1 MTVSNGIIYM
11 NNRKEDNTMVKSMN
25 AAIAG
30 LKAHQTRLDVLGN
43 NIANV
48 NTWGYKTRTT
58 NFQDALYSTI
68 TSGQGGQTTIGSLGG
83 INTSQLGYGSV
94 VSSVSTNFSAASGQY
109 TGNGLDCMIE
119 GTGFFIVGPYGER
132 IDNVGGDNT
141 GGVDLI
147 TNNSTTGVYLSRVGI
162 FSPDANGYLV
172 DDGGNYVY
180 GFNLTENPD
189 SADGLPIVELGD
201 GLRPIRV
208 PIDENTQQ
216 PYRIQTWRIGS
227 DGTITG
233 VDENSIT
240 HYIGKIALASVE
252 NPNGLEQMNGYYY
265 KPGANAGRCYG
276 MESTAAL
283 GTVKSNFLEMS
294 NTDLASDFATMIT
307 TERGYQANTKIIT
320 VTDEILEQLVNM
332 KR

>member
-1 MTVSNGIIYM
+1 MTDAVRLANNG
-11 NNRKEDNTMVKSMN
+11 KEDYTMVKSMT

-58 NFQDALYSTI
+58 NFQDSLYSSLI
-68 TSGQGGQTTIGSLGG
+68 SGQSGQERTGALGG

-94 VSSVSTNFSAASGQY
+94 VSSVSTNFTAASGYY
-109 TGNGLDCMIE
+109 TGNAMDCMIN
-119 GTGFFIVGPYGER
+119 GSGFFIVGPYTAQG
-132 IDNVGGDNT
+132 ISNTDGDNT
-141 GGVDLI
+141 DGINLI
-147 TNNSTTGVYLSRVGI
+147 SNDSDTGVYLSRVGI

-172 DDGGNYVY
+172 DDSGNYVY
-180 GFNLTENPD
+180 GYNVQ
-189 SADGLPIVELGD
+189 DGLTDDGD
-201 GLRPIRV
+201 VTVLYDEGLAPIRV
-208 PIDENTQQ
+208 PVDEVTGE
-216 PYRIQTWRIGS
+216 PYRILTWRVAS

-233 VDENSIT
+233 TDEDSVT
-240 HYIGKIALASVE
+240 HYIGKIALAYVE
-252 NPNGLEQMNGYYY
+252 NPNGLEQANGYYY
-265 KPGANAGRCYG
+265 TPGQNAGRCVA
-276 MESTAAL
+276 MESTSSV
-283 GTVKSNFLEMS
+283 GTVSSNFLEMS

-320 VTDEILEQLVNM
+320 VTDEMLEQLVNM

>member
-1 MTVSNGIIYM
+1 MTAASGIIYV

-48 NTWGYKTRTT
+48 NTWGYKSRTT
-58 NFQDALYSTI
+58 NFQDSLYSSI
-68 TSGQGGQTTIGSLGG
+68 ISGQSGRATTGALGG
-83 INTSQLGYGSV
+83 INTSQLGYGAI
-94 VSSVSTNFSAASGQY
+94 VSSISTNFSASNGQY

-119 GTGFFIVGPYGER
+119 GGGFFIVGPYGAP
-132 IDNVGGDNT
+132 ISNADGDNKN
-141 GGVDLI
+141 GINLV
-147 TNNSTTGVYLSRVGI
+147 TNDSTTGVYLSRVGI

-172 DDGGNYVY
+172 DDSGNYVY
-180 GFNLTENPD
+180 GYK
-189 SADGLPIVELGD
+189 LGD
-201 GLRPIRV
+201 PDPDTGIAPTLVEQGLQPIQV
-208 PIDENTQQ
+208 PLNQDGE

-233 VDENSIT
+233 VDENSEN
-240 HYIGKIALASVE
+240 HYIGKIAIASVE

-265 KPGANAGRCYG
+265 KVGRNAGRCYG
-276 MESTAAL
+276 MESTAAV

-294 NTDLASDFATMIT
+294 NTDLAFDFATMIT
-307 TERGYQANTKIIT
+307 TQRGYQANTKIIT